1 MKIEDVEIEELVELF
16 LYKYRLSVELAFN
29 VELKDENS
37 KFDYDEL
44 EDLLD
49 NSVSRTRYSKWVL
62 EDQTKKGFPENYD
75 PENYDPIDVIIE

>member
-1 MKIEDVEIEELVELF
+1 MKIEDIELEDLVELY
-16 LYKYRLSVELAFN
+16 LYQYLLCVELAFDG
-29 VELKDENS
+29 ELKDENS

-75 PENYDPIDVIIE
+75 PETYDPIDVIIE

>member
-1 MKIEDVEIEELVELF
+1 MTLGLVFVSLT
-16 LYKYRLSVELAFN
+16 LLAFAN
-29 VELKDENS
+29 VIVGHSETSEERIKEFGESERLYN
-37 KFDYDEL
+37 
-44 EDLLD
+44 LD